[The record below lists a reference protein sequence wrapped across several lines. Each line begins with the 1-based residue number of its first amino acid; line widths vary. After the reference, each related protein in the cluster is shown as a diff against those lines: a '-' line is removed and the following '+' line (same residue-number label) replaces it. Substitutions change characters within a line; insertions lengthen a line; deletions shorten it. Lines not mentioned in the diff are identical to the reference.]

1 MASEIKDW
9 KQSATFEYQKEE
21 IVRKNLLQWQYSVI
35 KGFKM
40 QALNYTSARNNL
52 KSIIEDVCENN
63 EEVIVTTKNNKSV
76 VIISLDEYNAT
87 HAKIK
92 QDVQNAIK
100 EIQKGDFL
108 DIDDA
113 FEAAKNSYRA

>member
-1 MASEIKDW
+1 
-9 KQSATFEYQKEE
+9 
-21 IVRKNLLQWQYSVI
+21 
-35 KGFKM
+35 
-40 QALNYTSARNNL
+40 
-52 KSIIEDVCENN
+52 
-63 EEVIVTTKNNKSV
+63 NNKSV

-87 HAKIK
+87 HSKIK

-113 FEAAKNSYRA
+113 FETAKKSYRA

>member
-1 MASEIKDW
+1 
-9 KQSATFEYQKEE
+9 
-21 IVRKNLLQWQYSVI
+21 
-35 KGFKM
+35 M
-40 QALNYTSARNNL
+40 QALNYTNARNSF

-92 QDVQNAIK
+92 KDVQNAIK

-108 DIDDA
+108 DIEDA
-113 FEAAKNSYRA
+113 FETAKKSYRA

>member
-1 MASEIKDW
+1 
-9 KQSATFEYQKEE
+9 
-21 IVRKNLLQWQYSVI
+21 
-35 KGFKM
+35 M

-63 EEVIVTTKNNKSV
+63 EEVIVTTKNNKLV

-113 FEAAKNSYRA
+113 FETAKNSYRA

>member
-1 MASEIKDW
+1 
-9 KQSATFEYQKEE
+9 
-21 IVRKNLLQWQYSVI
+21 
-35 KGFKM
+35 M
-40 QALNYTSARNNL
+40 QALNYTNARNNL
-52 KSIIEDVCENN
+52 KSIIEDVCDNN

-92 QDVQNAIK
+92 QDVQSAIK

-113 FEAAKNSYRA
+113 FEAAKKSYRA

>member
-1 MASEIKDW
+1 
-9 KQSATFEYQKEE
+9 
-21 IVRKNLLQWQYSVI
+21 
-35 KGFKM
+35 
-40 QALNYTSARNNL
+40 
-52 KSIIEDVCENN
+52 VCENN

-92 QDVQNAIK
+92 KDVQNAIK

-113 FEAAKNSYRA
+113 FEAAKKSYRA

>member
-1 MASEIKDW
+1 
-9 KQSATFEYQKEE
+9 
-21 IVRKNLLQWQYSVI
+21 
-35 KGFKM
+35 M
-40 QALNYTSARNNL
+40 QALNYTNARNNL

-113 FEAAKNSYRA
+113 FETAKKSYRA

>member
-1 MASEIKDW
+1 
-9 KQSATFEYQKEE
+9 
-21 IVRKNLLQWQYSVI
+21 
-35 KGFKM
+35 M
-40 QALNYTSARNNL
+40 QALNYTNARNNL
-52 KSIIEDVCENN
+52 KSIIEDVCDNN

-92 QDVQNAIK
+92 QDVQSAIK

-113 FEAAKNSYRA
+113 FERAKNSYRA

>member
-1 MASEIKDW
+1 
-9 KQSATFEYQKEE
+9 
-21 IVRKNLLQWQYSVI
+21 
-35 KGFKM
+35 M
-40 QALNYTSARNNL
+40 QALNYTNARNNL
-52 KSIIEDVCENN
+52 KNIIEDVCDNH

-87 HAKIK
+87 HAKLK
-92 QDVQNAIK
+92 QDVKNALK

-113 FEAAKNSYRA
+113 FELAKKSYRA

>member
-1 MASEIKDW
+1 
-9 KQSATFEYQKEE
+9 
-21 IVRKNLLQWQYSVI
+21 
-35 KGFKM
+35 M
-40 QALNYTSARNNL
+40 QALNYTNARNNF
-52 KSIIEDVCENN
+52 KSIIENVCDNN

-87 HAKIK
+87 HTKLK

-113 FEAAKNSYRA
+113 FELAKKSYRA

>member
-1 MASEIKDW
+1 
-9 KQSATFEYQKEE
+9 
-21 IVRKNLLQWQYSVI
+21 
-35 KGFKM
+35 M

-100 EIQKGDFL
+100 EIQKDDFL

-113 FEAAKNSYRA
+113 FETAKNSYRA

>member
-1 MASEIKDW
+1 
-9 KQSATFEYQKEE
+9 
-21 IVRKNLLQWQYSVI
+21 
-35 KGFKM
+35 M
-40 QALNYTSARNNL
+40 QALNYTNARNSF
-52 KSIIEDVCENN
+52 KSIIENVCNNN

-87 HAKIK
+87 HAKRK

-100 EIQKGDFL
+100 EIQNGDFL

-113 FEAAKNSYRA
+113 FELAKKSYRA

>member
-1 MASEIKDW
+1 
-9 KQSATFEYQKEE
+9 
-21 IVRKNLLQWQYSVI
+21 
-35 KGFKM
+35 M
-40 QALNYTSARNNL
+40 QALNYTNARNSF

-92 QDVQNAIK
+92 QDVKNAIK

-113 FEAAKNSYRA
+113 FEAAKKSYRA

>member
-1 MASEIKDW
+1 
-9 KQSATFEYQKEE
+9 
-21 IVRKNLLQWQYSVI
+21 
-35 KGFKM
+35 M
-40 QALNYTSARNNL
+40 QALNYTNARNSF
-52 KSIIEDVCENN
+52 KSIIENVCDNN
-63 EEVIVTTKNNKSV
+63 EEVIVTTKSNKSV

-87 HAKIK
+87 HAKLK

-113 FEAAKNSYRA
+113 FEAAKKSYRA

>member
-1 MASEIKDW
+1 
-9 KQSATFEYQKEE
+9 
-21 IVRKNLLQWQYSVI
+21 
-35 KGFKM
+35 M
-40 QALNYTSARNNL
+40 QALNYTNARNNQ
-52 KSIIEDVCENN
+52 KNIIEDVCDNH

-87 HAKIK
+87 HAKLK
-92 QDVQNAIK
+92 QDVQNALK

-113 FEAAKNSYRA
+113 FELAKKSYRA